1 MRYSGLEVT
10 QDEDFLQNM
19 DRETGEDKGCK
30 GLGDET
36 MDPSL
41 SGYGKRDDGC
51 EGFSAHRDG
60 DEMKWGTKVS
70 AG

>member
-1 MRYSGLEVT
+1 
-10 QDEDFLQNM
+10 M